1 MVPIVPGLGLRFE
14 VRGYAT
20 WIDSTGGLFCRSTA
34 GCAVSIK
41 GNAFY
46 QGEGLI
52 GLTARF

>member
-1 MVPIVPGLGLRFE
+1 MLPIVPGLGVRLE

-20 WIDSTGGLFCRSTA
+20 WIDSTGGLFCKSGG

-41 GNAFY
+41 GSALY

-52 GLTARF
+52 GVTARF